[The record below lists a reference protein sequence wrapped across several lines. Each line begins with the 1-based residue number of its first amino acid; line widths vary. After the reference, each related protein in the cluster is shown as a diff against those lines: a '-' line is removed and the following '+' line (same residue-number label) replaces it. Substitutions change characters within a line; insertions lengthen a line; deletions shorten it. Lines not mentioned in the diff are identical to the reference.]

1 MSLFSCLR
9 TCYLAEGNKMKKNPM
24 KQKPPKFPALVEH
37 SEYTT
42 LGNTFAV
49 NLMPSGENR
58 LPRNHRTV
66 RI

>member
-1 MSLFSCLR
+1 
-9 TCYLAEGNKMKKNPM
+9 MKKNPM